1 MIIAIRLVHRY
12 PTTKINIAT
21 YRLIYFLQFASVSSP
36 TVVPDLAAVEEVYI
50 ET

>member
-1 MIIAIRLVHRY
+1 MISYTPVHRY
-12 PTTKINIAT
+12 PTIKINIAT
-21 YRLIYFLQFASVSSP
+21 YRLIYFLQFASVSGS